1 MKDTRLEK
9 MKVERN
15 ERQYAFEK
23 PKKGT
28 QIYKKMKKRR
38 KRKKKEKER
47 KDRKGEENKRD
58 P

>member
-1 MKDTRLEK
+1 

-15 ERQYAFEK
+15 ERQYVFEK

-38 KRKKKEKER
+38 KRKKKRKER